1 MNTKQEEDKLIYE
14 DKKSKDLSFSVETS
28 DDGKY
33 LMLVESP
40 GTEHVNTVSYA
51 DISNSKLDKVIKFT
65 RITEELKG
73 EYGVVQNIGTKFF
86 F

>member
-1 MNTKQEEDKLIYE
+1 MIYE
-14 DKKSKDLSFSVETS
+14 NKKSKDMSYNVETS

-51 DISNSKLDKVIKFT
+51 DISESKLDKVLKFT
-65 RITEELKG
+65 RITEELKA
-73 EYGVVQNIGTKFF
+73 EYGLVQNIGTKFF